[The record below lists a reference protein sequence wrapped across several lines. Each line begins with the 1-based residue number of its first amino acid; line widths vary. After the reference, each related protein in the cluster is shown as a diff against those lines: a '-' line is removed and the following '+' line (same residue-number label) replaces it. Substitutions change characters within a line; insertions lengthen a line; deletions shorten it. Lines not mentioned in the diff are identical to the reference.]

1 MSFDSTK
8 SFDDSGNRKEYVGG
22 ALRDR
27 PIGKGMFQLLPPK
40 ALKRWAIR
48 CEVGHLK
55 YGDGRNWESGMPI
68 GEFIN
73 SALRHIN
80 QYLEGLNDED
90 HLAAAL
96 WNIGAAIQMEETHP
110 EQQDIPTRISR

>member
-1 MSFDSTK
+1 
-8 SFDDSGNRKEYVGG
+8 
-22 ALRDR
+22 
-27 PIGKGMFQLLPPK
+27 
-40 ALKRWAIR
+40 
-48 CEVGHLK
+48 
-55 YGDGRNWESGMPI
+55 MPI